1 VKDLDPGLK
10 LLAKRVRKLEVLP
23 RGGGGAGG
31 DRHIIQDE
39 GVDLPDQP
47 RLNFIGAGVTATDN
61 PLTLVTDVTIPGGV
75 GVETFLELLDTP
87 NTYAGSGGYF
97 VVVNATETGLVFE
110 LVSPGAFELNRIWVF
125 QQGSPAVGFDVTTL
139 GLELALLASIADD
152 IVDIPAGVLVGDFWI
167 PSGVEVKGKGRD
179 NTIIEGTI
187 YGEEYSI
194 LSSVLIKNY
203 TESSESLYGII
214 APSTGI
220 YAEEEDL
227 RTCFQVV
234 DCSIKVY
241 NSGTGNSYGFTTEA
255 GGELYLEKTSINSNS
270 NLGEGYAGI
279 YDASFWHKH
288 GTAHGST
295 NRFVRA

>member
-1 VKDLDPGLK
+1 MRNLDDGLA

-23 RGGGGAGG
+23 RGGGGG
-31 DRHIIQDE
+31 
-39 GVDLPDQP
+39 P
-47 RLNFIGAGVTATDN
+47 
-61 PLTLVTDVTIPGGV
+61 

-125 QQGSPAVGFDVTTL
+125 LQGSPAVGFDVTTL

-152 IVDIPAGVLVGDFWI
+152 IVDIPAGTLTGDFWI
-167 PSGVEVKGKGRD
+167 PYGVEVKGKGRD

-187 YGEEYSI
+187 YGEEYST
-194 LSSVLIKNY
+194 LSSVLVKNY
-203 TESSESLYGII
+203 ASSSENLYGVI

-220 YAEEEDL
+220 YSEESDL
-227 RTCFQVV
+227 RTCFQVI
-234 DCSIKVY
+234 DCYIKIR
-241 NSGTGNSYGFTTEA
+241 NSGIGNSYGFTTEL
-255 GGELYLEKTSINSNS
+255 GGELYLEKTSINSIS
-270 NLGEGYAGI
+270 DSGEGYAGI